1 MENNLI
7 VFSKEEFGDVRTI
20 EQNKSSPYVGFFYIL
35 EWDNYIK
42 IGCTSNPY
50 QRIITL
56 KHQAEKY
63 GNVIIGRYV
72 LSVPHTNYQENEK
85 LLHKKFDSYR
95 IKGTELFSLNL
106 DIVVKNIPNEIKFL
120 DESDRFER
128 ESKAFTESVKDFI
141 VNRGKDDKIINH
153 MQTDSQIATLEVK
166 ATLDMVNLLEKE
178 WKLEQGIARDF
189 AIKVLSEHY
198 KVLTPSNVD
207 ELKKLLPPAE
217 ESNVS

>member
-1 MENNLI
+1 MNNKLM
-7 VFSKEEFGDVRTI
+7 VFNNEEFGEIRTI

-42 IGCTSNPY
+42 IGCTKNPY

-85 LLHKKFDSYR
+85 LLHKTFDSYR
-95 IKGTELFSLNL
+95 INGTELFSLNM
-106 DIVVKNIPNEIKFL
+106 DIATKNIPNEIKFL
-120 DESDRFER
+120 DESDKIER
-128 ESKAFTESVKDFI
+128 ECKEFTESVKDFI
-141 VNRGKDDKIINH
+141 VNRGKNDKTIHQI
-153 MQTDSQIATLEVK
+153 QTDSQIATLEIK
-166 ATLDMVNLLEKE
+166 ATLDMANLLEKE
-178 WKLEQGIARDF
+178 WKLEQRIAIEI

-198 KVLTPSNVD
+198 KVLTQSNVD
-207 ELKKLLPPAE
+207 ELKKLLPSTE
-217 ESNVS
+217 ENNVV

>member
-1 MENNLI
+1 
-7 VFSKEEFGDVRTI
+7 
-20 EQNKSSPYVGFFYIL
+20 
-35 EWDNYIK
+35 
-42 IGCTSNPY
+42 
-50 QRIITL
+50 
-56 KHQAEKY
+56 
-63 GNVIIGRYV
+63 
-72 LSVPHTNYQENEK
+72 
-85 LLHKKFDSYR
+85 
-95 IKGTELFSLNL
+95 
-106 DIVVKNIPNEIKFL
+106 
-120 DESDRFER
+120 
-128 ESKAFTESVKDFI
+128 
-141 VNRGKDDKIINH
+141 